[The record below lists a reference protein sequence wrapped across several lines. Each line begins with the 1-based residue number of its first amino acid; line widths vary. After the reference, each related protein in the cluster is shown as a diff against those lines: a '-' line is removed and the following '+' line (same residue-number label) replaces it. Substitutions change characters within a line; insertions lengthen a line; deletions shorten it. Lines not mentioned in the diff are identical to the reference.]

1 MNNQDNITPSE
12 TSNPIVIDAEQ
23 RNLAEVQDKD
33 FQTAIMNL
41 FEDLKED
48 MNK

>member
-1 MNNQDNITPSE
+1 MNNQDNIPPPE

-23 RNLAEVQDKD
+23 SNLAEAQDKD
-33 FQTAIMNL
+33 FQIAIMNL
-41 FEDLKED
+41 IEDLKED